1 MAAQSIVHDDS
12 ADENPNSLVAAFTK
26 CVSTTSVLHED
37 TRTCFGMFDYDFAI
51 LLDHGVQWAFRGVL
65 PHYTSEG
72 WLASEGG
79 RCISLPLTAMEECS
93 AAELHEMT
101 QKSFFASN
109 GRAVYTH
116 TDFPGIDHMV
126 HTHLG
131 GTRRQDD
138 AQNPVTN
145 LR

>member
-1 MAAQSIVHDDS
+1 
-12 ADENPNSLVAAFTK
+12 
-26 CVSTTSVLHED
+26 
-37 TRTCFGMFDYDFAI
+37 MFDYDFAI

-101 QKSFFASN
+101 QESFFASN

-116 TDFPGIDHMV
+116 PDFPGIDRMV
-126 HTHLG
+126 HTWGEHAG
-131 GTRRQDD
+131 KTTPKTRSQTSGKTRFVSLQ
-138 AQNPVTN
+138 
-145 LR
+145 